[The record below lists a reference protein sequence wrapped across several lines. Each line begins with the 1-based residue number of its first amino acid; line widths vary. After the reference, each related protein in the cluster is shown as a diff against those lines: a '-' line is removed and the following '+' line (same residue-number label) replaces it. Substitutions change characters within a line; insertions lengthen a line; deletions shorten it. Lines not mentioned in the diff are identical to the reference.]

1 MKSFNLN
8 DKVTVFDQNGVI
20 TEVVDVTRKPYLY
33 GVTFDATQKQ
43 YTIEAE
49 HIELAE
55 DNRPITER
63 IKTFEDAVNALGND
77 HPFVQTYR
85 TNTSNQIP
93 GAVYDTMKDVV
104 AYLKLRIIV
113 AALNEGWVPKFEK
126 GEWRYAPWFE
136 LITEEAY
143 NEMTDEEKANVCRVV
158 GRSSFNASANGG
170 IAYASAYDASSSAG
184 SGYAARLAF
193 KSRELA
199 EYAGKQFIKIWR
211 DFIFA

>member
-1 MKSFNLN
+1 MKNLNLN
-8 DKVTVFDQNGVI
+8 DKVTVFDQSGVI
-20 TEVVDVTRKPYLY
+20 TEVVDETRKPYLY

-63 IKTFEDAVNALGND
+63 IKTFEDAVAALGN
-77 HPFVQTYR
+77 HALVNQYR
-85 TNTSNQIP
+85 RITEEQNP
-93 GAVYDTMKDVV
+93 PMDDTANDII
-104 AYLKLRIIV
+104 AYLKARIIV

-126 GEWRYAPWFE
+126 NEWRYAPWFE
-136 LITEEAY
+136 LITEEDY

-158 GRSSFNASANGG
+158 GRSSSNAYAYGG
-170 IAYASAYDASSSAG
+170 IAYAYAGSASSYADSY
-184 SGYAARLAF
+184 YAARLAF

-199 EYAGKQFIKIWR
+199 EYAGKQFIEIWR

>member
-1 MKSFNLN
+1 MKNLNLN
-8 DKVTVFDQNGVI
+8 DKVTVFDQSGVI

-63 IKTFEDAVNALGND
+63 IKTFEDAVAALGD
-77 HPFVQTYR
+77 AHPLVLHYRQYEANLHGNFVDMADIQ
-85 TNTSNQIP
+85 
-93 GAVYDTMKDVV
+93 
-104 AYLKLRIIV
+104 AYLKMRIIV
-113 AALNEGWVPKFEK
+113 AALNEGWTPKFEK

-136 LITEEAY
+136 LVTEEAY
-143 NEMTDEEKANVCRVV
+143 NEMTDEEKATVCRVV
-158 GRSSFNASANGG
+158 GRSSNDAYAYGGIAFASANG
-170 IAYASAYDASSSAG
+170 ASSYADS
-184 SGYAARLAF
+184 SDAARLAF
-193 KSRELA
+193 KTRELA
-199 EYAGKQFIKIWR
+199 EYAGKQFIEIWR